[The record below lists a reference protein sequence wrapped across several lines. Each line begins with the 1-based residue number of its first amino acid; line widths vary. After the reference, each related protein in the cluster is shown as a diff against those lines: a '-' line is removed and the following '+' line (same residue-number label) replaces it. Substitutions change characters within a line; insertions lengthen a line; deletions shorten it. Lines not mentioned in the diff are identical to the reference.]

1 MPHDYLAID
10 VQPEDPPP
18 VAVALC
24 ASGCG
29 EPAWVTRYYSYEFC
43 EGCQEERQSCEN
55 CGTEMW
61 RDDMAYSQEYES
73 YYCSSSCRRAYEDS
87 EEYVSESEIEEQD
100 TEVDIPVLSAEGLG
114 FEARYFNPERG
125 DQLTSV
131 ELEFGRDPEG
141 VARALY
147 NNGMSPAS
155 TVGGYHE
162 QARRNRGSSYV
173 EYDGSVSG
181 GGEMVISM
189 VRLPDEQETLRLWHT
204 VKVLRDRV
212 HAGDNN
218 LNMQC
223 GCHIH
228 VNALGRDLNSIIS
241 TVVAYNHI
249 EDILYR
255 MSAAH
260 YKHHRLDNGN
270 EYCETTEK
278 EITDKERFRASFGT
292 RRYYG
297 LNVGNYLSYRH
308 DCRCGAGFDHADRC
322 QCDDSSFY
330 KPTLEF
336 RLFNTTAN
344 GAKLHAFIAVCQAL
358 THYGTN
364 RTLLSSDLPP
374 MEYEG
379 TNQGYT
385 YTEYV
390 ERLTW
395 MLTELPFSAS
405 ERNSI
410 RYCIRN
416 SSLKDML
423 EQGVAI
429 GQVSAED
436 VQAILHEDELLA
448 VDEYVVPERVEEAVS
463 GRNDWRITDYF
474 TTSGQRLWV
483 DMNGRFRDPTN
494 GRYATPHNPYSD
506 PAPVALVDVGCGNSG
521 CTHCYPEA
529 IASNPVSDMA
539 QAAVYAYASAASSS
553 GTQTWLPMP
562 GLTPQHVADNLNWTA
577 NDDEVFEF

>member
-1 MPHDYLAID
+1 MPYITFEGIEI
-10 VQPEDPPP
+10 PENPPP
-18 VAVALC
+18 VDVILC
-24 ASGCG
+24 ASSGCG
-29 EPAWVTRYYSYEFC
+29 EPATVTPYYSYEFC
-43 EGCQEERQSCEN
+43 DNCQEEQTICEN
-55 CGTEMW
+55 CGTEAW
-61 RDDMAYSQEYES
+61 REDMAYSEEFEV
-73 YYCSSSCRRAYEDS
+73 YYCSSICRRVYEEGN
-87 EEYVSESEIEEQD
+87 EEYVSEDEIEDQD
-100 TEVDIPVLSAEGLG
+100 TVVDIPVLSSEGLG

-147 NNGMSPAS
+147 NAALSPTS
-155 TVGGYHE
+155 SVGGYHE

-189 VRLPDEQETLRLWHT
+189 VRLPDEHETLRLWHT

-260 YKHHRLDNGN
+260 YEHHRLDNGN

-297 LNVGNYLSYRH
+297 LNVGNYLQYRH
-308 DCRCGAGFDHADRC
+308 DCNCGAGFDHADRC
-322 QCDDSSFY
+322 QCDETVFY

-358 THYGTN
+358 THYGMN
-364 RTLLSSDLPP
+364 RNLLSADLPP
-374 MEYEG
+374 MEYVG
-379 TNQGYT
+379 QSSVFADAPM
-385 YTEYV
+385 YV
-390 ERLTW
+390 ARLLW
-395 MLTELPFSAS
+395 MLKELPFSAS

-416 SSLKDML
+416 SDLKGIL
-423 EQGVAI
+423 ERGVER
-429 GQVSAED
+429 GQVSEED

-448 VDEYVVPERVEEAVS
+448 VDEYVVPERAEEAVS
-463 GRNDWRITDYF
+463 SRDDWRITDEF
-474 TTSGQRLWV
+474 TTAGQRLWV

-494 GRYATPHNPYSD
+494 GRYATPHIVGGYVYPNGS
-506 PAPVALVDVGCGNSG
+506 ANTARGWVAEPTRQQIIYQGFGF
-521 CTHCYPEA
+521 
-529 IASNPVSDMA
+529 
-539 QAAVYAYASAASSS
+539 
-553 GTQTWLPMP
+553 
-562 GLTPQHVADNLNWTA
+562 TP
-577 NDDEVFEF
+577 